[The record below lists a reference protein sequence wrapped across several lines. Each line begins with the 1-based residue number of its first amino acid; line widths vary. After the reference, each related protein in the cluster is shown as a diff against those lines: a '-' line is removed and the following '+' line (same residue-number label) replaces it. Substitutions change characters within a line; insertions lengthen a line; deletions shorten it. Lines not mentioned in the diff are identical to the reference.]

1 MPIFFRFFLKTDK
14 VPVWK
19 GSDPNPNCGLDTD
32 SNWGKFWDLDSN
44 RMYLDP
50 HPWSPL
56 HTHFIFT
63 SGKVTFWI
71 AKMSGVGRFSA
82 SFSLSSKRTDTFWI
96 AKMSGVGRFSASFS
110 LSGKR
115 TVPFWVVKRRRV
127 STTSSYFCA
136 ASQLFCFNYFHHHK
150 NQRKKN
156 TKLSFIFKNLLF
168 TFI

>member
-1 MPIFFRFFLKTDK
+1 MLGTLLRQCCASGFSTLWIRIHTAAKIREKRCTDWQKVTFFSVLFFVCQFRFFKIDLNFFIKTSTGTNAYFFRFFLKTDK

-82 SFSLSSKRTDTFWI
+82 SFSIFPKR
-96 AKMSGVGRFSASFS
+96 
-110 LSGKR
+110 
-115 TVPFWVVKRRRV
+115 
-127 STTSSYFCA
+127 
-136 ASQLFCFNYFHHHK
+136 
-150 NQRKKN
+150 
-156 TKLSFIFKNLLF
+156 
-168 TFI
+168 